1 MYVLHV
7 HIQWARLYVCVHVN
21 ISTEMF
27 RSIFRYE
34 CTNACLRVHRHMIK
48 NLSMSHALVQMILR
62 LCTP

>member
-1 MYVLHV
+1 MYVPHV

-34 CTNACLRVHRHMIK
+34 CTNACLRVHRHMMKSQYVPRIST
-48 NLSMSHALVQMILR
+48 NDSASL
-62 LCTP
+62 